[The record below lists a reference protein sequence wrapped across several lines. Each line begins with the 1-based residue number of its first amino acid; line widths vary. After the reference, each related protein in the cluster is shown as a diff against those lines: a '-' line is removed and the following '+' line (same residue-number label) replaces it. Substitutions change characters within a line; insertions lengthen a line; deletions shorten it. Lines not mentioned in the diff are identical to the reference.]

1 MTAMPATVSALFTCA
16 DAGEPMQRLDSLEIR
31 SGVGVVGDRYALGIG
46 AYSRQVP
53 VKVRHITFI
62 TQDGIDVA
70 SDWQEASGLAAF
82 TAQQT
87 RRNVLLGGMSADE
100 LNRLVGCR
108 FSVGGLTFVGLE
120 LATPCHRPSE
130 LSGVEGFVDAFE
142 GRGGLRAQACSDGT
156 LHVGDQLVLID
167 GQ

>member
-1 MTAMPATVSALFTCA
+1 MTSTPATINGLFTCA
-16 DAGEPMQRLDSLEIR
+16 DAGDPMQCVEQLEIR
-31 SGVGVVGDRYALGIG
+31 AGHGVVGDRYALGIG

-70 SDWQEASGLAAF
+70 GEWQEASGLVAF

-87 RRNVLLGGMSADE
+87 RRNVLLGGMSANE

-108 FSVGGLTFVGLE
+108 FNVGGLTFIGLE

-130 LSGVEGFVDAFE
+130 LSRLEGFTDAFE
-142 GRGGLRAQACSDGT
+142 GRGGLRAEACTDGT
-156 LHVGDQLVLID
+156 LHLGDVLVD
-167 GQ
+167 VQPV